1 MSNTQHNIH
10 CVVSLTE
17 LQPNRIFRPS
27 PANQVYYIIEYS
39 LDVRLVNIF
48 TIKIFKTP
56 SPAFD
61 KQVI

>member
-17 LQPNRIFRPS
+17 LQPDRILRPS

-39 LDVRLVNIF
+39 LVVRLVNIF
-48 TIKIFKTP
+48 AIKIFKTP